1 MDILGSKQW
10 QIAPPA
16 PAAFLERMSSLHP
29 LVAQILYNRGLA
41 DPESAHHFLED
52 VAALGNPFQLEGVR
66 EGVTLVRQVIA
77 QHEPIVVYGDYDV
90 DGVTAVAVLLEALHA
105 LGARA
110 QPYIPSREDEG
121 YGLNIE
127 AIRSLAEEG
136 VKLLITVDCGIRSL
150 DEIGLARRLG
160 MHVIVTDHHHVG
172 DALPQA
178 DAVINPKRPRSNGRF
193 GDLAGV
199 GVAYKLAQGLIRTN
213 QQVPLPTT
221 QRDLGEEDLL
231 DLVALGTVADMVAL
245 MDENHTMVAR
255 GLEKLNIGHRPGLSA
270 LMRITD
276 VEPGKVTTKTISFVL
291 APRLNA
297 AGRLDEAMTALEL
310 LLAPDMA
317 RALPLAQALDD
328 LNQKRRDLTEQV
340 LDQARDM
347 VVEKHAS
354 PPMLFAASP
363 DFPAGVV
370 GLAASRLLDEFYR
383 PAIVISIEGEY
394 SKGSARS
401 IPEFHITQ
409 ALDAVDDL
417 LVRHGGHA
425 AAAGF
430 TVQTAKLNELK
441 ARLMTITQEHI
452 GDMTLTPALAVDAEV
467 PLGELSWD
475 LYHRM
480 EKLQPFGYGN
490 PVPVFAS
497 RRVRVLSA
505 RAVGHEGRHLKLFVA
520 DESGRTWDAIAFRQ
534 GYWVGRVPTWV
545 DLAYVLEKNEWNGR
559 ISLQL
564 NVQDIHTGDEDIQ
577 VF

>member
-1 MDILGSKQW
+1 VLI
-10 QIAPPA
+10 
-16 PAAFLERMSSLHP
+16 E
-29 LVAQILYNRGLA
+29 
-41 DPESAHHFLED
+41 
-52 VAALGNPFQLEGVR
+52 
-66 EGVTLVRQVIA
+66 TLRA
-77 QHEPIVVYGDYDV
+77 M
-90 DGVTAVAVLLEALHA
+90 
-105 LGARA
+105 GAYV

-121 YGLNIE
+121 YGLNRE
-127 AIRSLAEEG
+127 AIQTLAEEG
-136 VKLLITVDCGIRSL
+136 VRLLITVDCGIRSL
-150 DEIGLARRLG
+150 DEVGLARHLG

-178 DAVINPKRPRSNGRF
+178 DAVINPKRPQSQGRF
-193 GDLAGV
+193 SDLAGV

-221 QRDLGEEDLL
+221 QRELAEDELL

-245 MDENHTMVAR
+245 MDENHRLVAR
-255 GLEKLNIGHRPGLSA
+255 GLEKINRGHRPGLSA

-276 VEPGKVTTKTISFVL
+276 VEPGNVTTKTISFVL

-297 AGRLDEAMTALEL
+297 AGRLDEAMTALDL

-317 RALPLAQALDD
+317 RALPLAEALDT
-328 LNQKRRDLTEQV
+328 LNQTRRDLTQDVHER
-340 LDQARDM
+340 ARD
-347 VVEKHAS
+347 VVTAQHVV
-354 PPMLFAASP
+354 PPLLFAASP

-383 PAIVISIEGEY
+383 PAIVVAVEGEY

-401 IPEFHITQ
+401 IPEFHVTR
-409 ALDAVDDL
+409 ALDMAADL

-430 TVQTAKLNELK
+430 TVRTSQLEALE
-441 ARLMTITQEHI
+441 ARLLAITEEHI
-452 GDMTLTPALAVDAEV
+452 GDLALAPTLAVDAEI
-467 PLGELSWD
+467 PLRALSWD
-475 LYHRM
+475 LYDRL
-480 EKLQPFGYGN
+480 EQLQPFGYGN

-505 RAVGHEGRHLKLFVA
+505 RAVGKEGRHLKLYVA
-520 DESGRTWDAIAFRQ
+520 DESGRSWDAIAFRQ
-534 GYWVGRVPTWV
+534 GYWIGRLPTWV

-564 NVQDIHTGDEDIQ
+564 NVQDIHTGDEDLQI
-577 VF
+577 FANTLIE